1 MARLRA
7 QNLLFSAKITR
18 NLDFQILKLA
28 RLKAVNKTLVPTCV
42 ISFKDPK
49 VTSPMISKHSD
60 ASRLRNAP
68 FFGELMVTILPKIL
82 QNVAYTEENVTHCS
96 LHCQIILFGCLCDAS
111 DVYGCLCQLKHQCR
125 TISNAPKPINCY
137 LLWTKCHIMII
148 KYASSLI
155 KLRLVFERT
164 EYTWIPHSHDSLWF
178 WRVQNYSALM
188 LKLA

>member
-18 NLDFQILKLA
+18 IFYFQILKLA

-49 VTSPMISKHSD
+49 VTSPMISKHSN

-125 TISNAPKPINCY
+125 TISNAPKSINWY

-164 EYTWIPHSHDSLWF
+164 EYTWLPHSHDSLWF
-178 WRVQNYSALM
+178 WRV
-188 LKLA
+188 

>member
-18 NLDFQILKLA
+18 IFDFQILKLA

-42 ISFKDPK
+42 ISFEDPK

-82 QNVAYTEENVTHCS
+82 QNVAYTEENVTYCS

-125 TISNAPKPINCY
+125 TISNAPKSINWY

-164 EYTWIPHSHDSLWF
+164 EYTWLPHSHDSLWF
-178 WRVQNYSALM
+178 WCVWNCSALM
-188 LKLA
+188 LQLA

>member
-18 NLDFQILKLA
+18 IFDFQILKLA
-28 RLKAVNKTLVPTCV
+28 RLKAVNKTLVPNCV

-82 QNVAYTEENVTHCS
+82 QNVAYSEENVTYCS

-125 TISNAPKPINCY
+125 AISNAPKPQRVMRMG
-137 LLWTKCHIMII
+137 K
-148 KYASSLI
+148 SSI
-155 KLRLVFERT
+155 FSSFK
-164 EYTWIPHSHDSLWF
+164 
-178 WRVQNYSALM
+178 N
-188 LKLA
+188 

>member
-18 NLDFQILKLA
+18 ILDFQILKLA

-82 QNVAYTEENVTHCS
+82 QNVAYSEENVTYCS

-125 TISNAPKPINCY
+125 TISNAPKSINWY

-155 KLRLVFERT
+155 KLRLTF
-164 EYTWIPHSHDSLWF
+164 
-178 WRVQNYSALM
+178 
-188 LKLA
+188 